1 MQISALIV
9 FLLLFGL
16 VTAIGFI
23 AAHWRKADLNQLN
36 EWGLGG
42 RRFGGWVTWFLLGGD
57 LYTAYTFVAVPALV
71 FGAGAIGFF
80 AMPYTIIAYPLVF
93 AVLPKLWRIAHRH
106 NYVTGADFVRGRYG
120 SRLLGL
126 LVAITGILATMPYI
140 ALQLVGIEVVIAA
153 LGFPTRGWVGDVPL
167 IIAFV
172 VLAAYTYTSGLRAP
186 ALIAVVKDLLIYITI
201 ITAVIVIPVELGGF
215 GRIFHA
221 VPASK
226 LLLAAPP
233 HGSLG
238 SYSAFAT
245 LALGSALALF
255 VYPHVLTGTL
265 AADNPRTLARNMA
278 FLPAYS
284 FALGLIALL
293 GFMAIAA
300 GVDKLPQ
307 YAGYFR
313 HYSSNFAVP
322 ALFMRSFPGWFV
334 GLAFAAIAIGAL
346 VPAAIMSIAAA
357 NLWTRSVYR
366 EYIRPD
372 CTDADEARQAKLVSL
387 VVKFGALVF
396 VLSVPATYAINLQL
410 LGGIWIIQ
418 TLPAMLFGLYT
429 RGFHRWA
436 LALGWLAGMTMGTWL
451 EIGLRFK
458 GAVYPLHML
467 GMIVPVYIALLTL
480 IVNIAVAFVLT
491 VVFRALGVAD
501 GIDGTAQAEHPAVA
515 RTGGRSPAQSGGR
528 TGR

>member
-1 MQISALIV
+1 MISSDSGSMQISALIV

-16 VTAIGFI
+16 VTLLGFI

-106 NYVTGADFVRGRYG
+106 NYVTGADFIRGRYG
-120 SRLLGL
+120 SPLLGL

-153 LGFPTRGWVGDVPL
+153 LGFPTSGWVGDVPL

-186 ALIAVVKDLLIYITI
+186 ALIAVAKDLLIYITI
-201 ITAVIVIPVELGGF
+201 ITAVIVIPVQLGGF
-215 GRIFHA
+215 DKIFHA

-255 VYPHVLTGTL
+255 VYPHVLTGAL

-300 GVDKLPQ
+300 GVDKMPE

-322 ALFMRSFPGWFV
+322 ALFMHSFPGWFV

-396 VLSVPATYAINLQL
+396 VLSLPATYAINLQL

-418 TLPAMLFGLYT
+418 TAPAMAFGLYT
-429 RGFHRWA
+429 RWFHRWA

-451 EIGLRFK
+451 EIGLQFK
-458 GAVYPLHML
+458 GAV
-467 GMIVPVYIALLTL
+467 
-480 IVNIAVAFVLT
+480 
-491 VVFRALGVAD
+491 
-501 GIDGTAQAEHPAVA
+501 
-515 RTGGRSPAQSGGR
+515 
-528 TGR
+528 

>member
-1 MQISALIV
+1 MQASALIV
-9 FLLLFGL
+9 FLLLFGA
-16 VTAIGFI
+16 VTVVGFI
-23 AAHWRKADLNQLN
+23 AARWRKADLNQLH

-42 RRFGGWVTWFLLGGD
+42 RRFGTWVTWFLLGGD
-57 LYTAYTFVAVPALV
+57 LYTAYTFIAVPALV

-93 AVLPKLWRIAHRH
+93 AVLPRLWRIARRH
-106 NYVTGADFVRGRYG
+106 DYVTGADFVRGRYG

-153 LGFPTRGWVGDVPL
+153 LGFPTSGWIGDLPL
-167 IIAFV
+167 IIAFA
-172 VLAAYTYTSGLRAP
+172 VLAAYTYTGGLRAP
-186 ALIAVVKDLLIYITI
+186 ALIAVVKDLLIYITV
-201 ITAVIVIPVELGGF
+201 ITAVIVVPVELGGF

-221 VPASK
+221 IPASK

-245 LALGSALALF
+245 LALGSAMALF

-278 FLPAYS
+278 LLPAYS

-293 GFMAIAA
+293 GFMALAA
-300 GVDKLPQ
+300 GVDKVPR
-307 YAGYFR
+307 YAGYFQ
-313 HYSSNFAVP
+313 HYSASFAVP
-322 ALFMRSFPGWFV
+322 ALFMQSFPGWFV
-334 GLAFAAIAIGAL
+334 GVAFAAIAIGAL
-346 VPAAIMSIAAA
+346 VPAAIMSIASA

-366 EYIRPD
+366 EYLRPD
-372 CTDADEARQAKLVSL
+372 CSDADEARQAKRVSL

-396 VLSVPATYAINLQL
+396 VLALPTTYAINLQL

-418 TLPAMLFGLYT
+418 TAPAMVFGLYT
-429 RGFHRWA
+429 RWFHRWA
-436 LALGWLAGMTMGTWL
+436 LALGWLAGMTMGSWL

-458 GAVYPLHML
+458 GAVYPLHL
-467 GMIVPVYIALLTL
+467 FGTIVPTYIALLTL
-480 IVNIAVAFVLT
+480 VVNIALACVLT
-491 VVFRALGVAD
+491 LIFRTLGVAD
-501 GIDGTAQAEHPAVA
+501 GIDETAAA
-515 RTGGRSPAQSGGR
+515 AQR
-528 TGR
+528 AIA

>member
-1 MQISALIV
+1 MQVSALIV

-16 VTAIGFI
+16 VTVVGFI
-23 AAHWRKADLNQLN
+23 AAHWRKADLNQLS

-120 SRLLGL
+120 SRFLGL

-153 LGFPTRGWVGDVPL
+153 LGFPTSGWLGDVPL

-221 VPASK
+221 VPAAK
-226 LLLAAPP
+226 LLLPAPP

-372 CTDADEARQAKLVSL
+372 CTDAGEARQAKLVSL

-418 TLPAMLFGLYT
+418 TVPAMVFGLYT
-429 RGFHRWA
+429 RWFHRWA
-436 LALGWLAGMTMGTWL
+436 LALGWLGGMTMGTWL

-458 GAVYPLHML
+458 GAVYPLHLL

-480 IVNIAVAFVLT
+480 IVNIAAAFVLT
-491 VVFRALGVAD
+491 IVFRALGVAE
-501 GIDGTAQAEHPAVA
+501 GIDATARAEHPGVA
-515 RTGGRSPAQSGGR
+515 HAGGRSVAQSGGR
-528 TGR
+528 TGP